1 MMKLSELF
9 QHEKQLVMNKNIII
23 GESKMR
29 KEYDFSKSIKN
40 PYAKKLKKQITIRL
54 ESETIAYF
62 KKLAEE
68 TDIPYQKLINL
79 FLRDCAQNKL
89 KPTINWSNFSTP

>member
-1 MMKLSELF
+1 
-9 QHEKQLVMNKNIII
+9 
-23 GESKMR
+23 MR

-54 ESETIAYF
+54 ESETITYF

-89 KPTINWSNFSTP
+89 KPSIKWSNLSTP